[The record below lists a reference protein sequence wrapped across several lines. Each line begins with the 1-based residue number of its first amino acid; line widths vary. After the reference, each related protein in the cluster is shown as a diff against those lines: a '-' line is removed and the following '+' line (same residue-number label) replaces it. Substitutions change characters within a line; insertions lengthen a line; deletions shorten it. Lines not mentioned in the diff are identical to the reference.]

1 MDDPAQGRVHIGIG
15 VMILKDAKVLLG
27 LRRSSHGQGEW
38 AFPGGHLEYMET
50 FEECATRETL
60 EECGVEIQNIRFQL
74 LANLRH
80 YRPKHY
86 VHVGLIADW
95 KSGEPKVLEPEKCRE
110 WKWYDLDNLPS
121 LFRASQLAI
130 EAYKTSKNYFVD

>member
-1 MDDPAQGRVHIGIG
+1 
-15 VMILKDAKVLLG
+15 
-27 LRRSSHGQGEW
+27 
-38 AFPGGHLEYMET
+38 MET
-50 FEECATRETL
+50 FEECAKRETL

-110 WKWYDLDNLPS
+110 WKWCDLDNLPS
-121 LFRASQLAI
+121 LFRAPQLAI
-130 EAYKTSKNYFVD
+130 EAYQTSKNYFVD